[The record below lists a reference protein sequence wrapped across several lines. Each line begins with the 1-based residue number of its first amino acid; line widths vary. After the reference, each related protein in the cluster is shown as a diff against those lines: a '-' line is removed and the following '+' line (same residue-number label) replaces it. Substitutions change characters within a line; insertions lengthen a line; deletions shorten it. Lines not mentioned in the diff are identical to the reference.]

1 MKRCL
6 HGSFVNWLETV
17 LNEVVSVVTSAV
29 LASSAQTTSN
39 DGTNQLLSPAL
50 PLHCVVCFYCLHK
63 RSLC

>member
-1 MKRCL
+1 MKCCL

-17 LNEVVSVVTSAV
+17 LNEMVSVVTLPV
-29 LASSAQTTSN
+29 LASSTQTTSK

-50 PLHCVVCFYCLHK
+50 PLHCVVCYCCLHK